1 MNIFDFSFD
10 NWYTLVLKLNWLAV
24 ILIILAIFVIV
35 YLWNKCIKY
44 AVINL

>member
-24 ILIILAIFVIV
+24 ILIILPESV
-35 YLWNKCIKY
+35 
-44 AVINL
+44 NLVSK